1 MKEKKINING
11 LRELLLVGVVL
22 LLCVVWT
29 VMNPQFLSV
38 NNITNILRQASYIC
52 YCSSWNGTMIIINWR
67 NCPVS
72 KDHLLQPPV
81 W

>member
-38 NNITNILRQASYIC
+38 NNITNILRQASYTAIAAV
-52 YCSSWNGTMIIINWR
+52 GMTMIIIIAIH
-67 NCPVS
+67 VEA
-72 KDHLLQPPV
+72 Q
-81 W
+81 